1 MPEPG
6 TLCAYKVPR
15 VGSNSRLGAPPE
27 KSQPNMTTSKSEAA
41 ERIAPRRVDSDAPVR
56 KAPSGIAG
64 FDEIS
69 RGGLP
74 AGRTTLV
81 VGGPGAGKTVFAL
94 QSLVHAASTQG
105 EPGIF
110 VAFEENTREIV
121 ANAAT
126 FGWDLPALEKQKL
139 FFLDA
144 RLAPSAVQAGD
155 FDISGILAGL
165 AAKAKEMGAR
175 RIVFDGIDVLLTLL
189 DDPSKERREIYRLQE
204 WLYSTGLT
212 ALITAKASEGDR
224 TSTERYAFM
233 QFMVDA
239 VISLHH
245 RMVERVSL
253 RGLRIMKYRGSG
265 FSEGE
270 FPMIITSSGIEV
282 ATFGPSELEYE
293 VSTERVSSGIP
304 RLDTMLDGGYY
315 KGSGVL
321 ISGAPGVA
329 KTTLAGAFARAACE
343 RGERALYISFDE
355 AGSQIVRNLR
365 SVSIDLRPYVD
376 AGLLEM
382 YSTRTEARSSED
394 HLINLKRVIT
404 TFRPQN
410 VVVDPLSALGK
421 TGGHVAAVHASLRL
435 LDFARSLG
443 ITTVCTSLVAS
454 EAMDETTTTQI
465 STIADTW
472 IHLAYLVHGGERNRT
487 LTIVKSRG
495 MKHSNQVRELLLSS
509 DGLTLADV
517 FTAGGTVLVGTARWE
532 HEMEVRQARARA
544 RAERVVRRKA
554 VEHSEARLR
563 AQIAA
568 LEAEL
573 AAHHAEAELLSQQER
588 EEQLRRGSEHAELL
602 RLRHAD
608 PDTEQGENA
617 APARVSR

>member
-1 MPEPG
+1 
-6 TLCAYKVPR
+6 
-15 VGSNSRLGAPPE
+15 
-27 KSQPNMTTSKSEAA
+27 MTSSKSEAA
-41 ERIAPRRVDSDAPVR
+41 ERIAPPRVDSDAPIR
-56 KAPSGIAG
+56 KSPSGIAG
-64 FDEIS
+64 FDDIA

-110 VAFEENTREIV
+110 VAFEENSRQIV

-144 RLAPSAVQAGD
+144 RLAPSTVQAGD

-165 AAKAKEMGAR
+165 AAKAKGMGAR
-175 RIVFDGIDVLLTLL
+175 RIFFDGIDVLLTLL

-204 WLYSTGLT
+204 WLHATGLT

-224 TSTERYAFM
+224 ISTERYAFM

-282 ATFGPSELEYE
+282 ATFGPSELKYD

-315 KGSGVL
+315 RGSGVL

-329 KTTLAGAFARAACE
+329 KTTLAGAFTRAACE
-343 RGERALYISFDE
+343 RRERVLCVSFDE

-365 SVSIDLRPYVD
+365 SVSIDLQPYVD

-382 YSTRTEARSSED
+382 YSTRTETRSSED
-394 HLINLKRVIT
+394 HLINLKRLINS
-404 TFRPQN
+404 FNPQN
-410 VVVDPLSALGK
+410 LVVDPLSALGK
-421 TGGHVAAVHASLRL
+421 TGGHIAAVHASLRL

-454 EAMDETTTTQI
+454 EAIDETTTTQI

-495 MKHSNQVRELLLSS
+495 MKHSNQVRELLLSNE
-509 DGLTLADV
+509 GVTLADV
-517 FTAGGTVLVGTARWE
+517 FAAGGTVLVGTARWA
-532 HEMEVRQARARA
+532 HEMELREGRARA
-544 RAERVVRRKA
+544 RAERARRRKA
-554 VEHSEARLR
+554 ADQAEVRLR

-568 LEAEL
+568 LQAEL
-573 AAHHAEAELLSQQER
+573 EAQHVEAELLAQQDQD
-588 EEQLRRGSEHAELL
+588 EQQRRGSEHAALL

-608 PDTEQGENA
+608 ADTEHADHSPPLNL
-617 APARVSR
+617 SR